1 MKNTLKIKGKKL
13 KLTTLGFTLIE
24 LLAVIVILAIIA
36 LIAIPIVIHII
47 NDTKNSSEKESIKL
61 YLDTL
66 TKTIGTISQPLK
78 ARLPKMSEING
89 AGCVGI
95 NGTCPVWLMEN
106 ITYFNVSNDKYAM
119 NNNSEAYQDSIL
131 GYWLLSSRS
140 GNFQAHFIWYPGRW
154 FYFYTTRP
162 GYGVRPVITVPI
174 TDLLN

>member
-1 MKNTLKIKGKKL
+1 MQELYKG
-13 KLTTLGFTLIE
+13 TNNWANVPVIE
-24 LLAVIVILAIIA
+24 LNYKDEGNTGSEENGYTSVVISDGVATITGK
-36 LIAIPIVIHII
+36 PT
-47 NDTKNSSEKESIKL
+47 TKV
-61 YLDTL
+61 T
-66 TKTIGTISQPLK
+66 TIGTTLEPLK
-78 ARLPKMSEING
+78 ARLPKMSEIIE

-95 NGTCPVWLMEN
+95 NGTCPVWLMKN

-119 NNNSEAYQDSIL
+119 NNNNDAYQGNIL

-154 FYFYTTRP
+154 YYFYTTRP

>member
-1 MKNTLKIKGKKL
+1 MKR
-13 KLTTLGFTLIE
+13 GFTLIE
-24 LLAVIVILAIIA
+24 LLAVIVILAIIT
-36 LIAIPIVIHII
+36 LIAVPVLLNII

-61 YLDTL
+61 YLDTV
-66 TKTIGTISQPLK
+66 TTMGTISQPLK

-89 AGCVGI
+89 ADCVGI

-119 NNNSEAYQDSIL
+119 NNNNDAYQGNIL
-131 GYWLLSSRS
+131 GYWLLSSKS

-162 GYGVRPVITVPI
+162 GYGVRLVITVPI
-174 TDLLN
+174 VDLLN